1 MVESYRQR
9 HGLKRPKASTRL
21 GILLGLALVAFILL
35 GLILRALGAG
45 AVLLGLVL
53 FALGL
58 VLGWNARG
66 QREPAQ
72 KVAALPLRPL
82 TEEATDEA
90 TAGKVSPARVYTRQ
104 VLELDTPARTRERE
118 LAEENLASEGLESES
133 PESAA
138 EPVTRVEPVEIST
151 EALTRAP
158 ETLPD
163 VGRTPAETTE
173 RRKWTPRAKVEK
185 VETPSRTVEGTVALE
200 AQETTTLETV
210 NPAVLEPALVEPATP
225 ERKKW
230 TPKIKALDTL
240 SGSESSSLEPEPQSE
255 IQSEPLS
262 HGPILLEV
270 SAYAEI
276 DLLDVKLPDTDVL
289 QSSAPARPKWIPKA
303 RREGAVL
310 ESGVLEP
317 AAMLEVAPTQ
327 LEPTASVRLD
337 SRQILESMGI
347 HLPPAPSSTPDA
359 TTADLSTPNSSERE
373 ATESSSGRKKW
384 VPRRKV

>member
-21 GILLGLALVAFILL
+21 GILL

-90 TAGKVSPARVYTRQ
+90 TAGEVSPARVYTRQ

-118 LAEENLASEGLESES
+118 LAKENPASES

-138 EPVTRVEPVEIST
+138 EPVTRAEPVEISA
-151 EALTRAP
+151 EASTRAP

-163 VGRTPAETTE
+163 VGGTPAETTE

-185 VETPSRTVEGTVALE
+185 VETPSSTVEGTVALE
-200 AQETTTLETV
+200 AQETTTLEAV
-210 NPAVLEPALVEPATP
+210 NPAVLEPALVEPALVEPATP

-230 TPKIKALDTL
+230 TPKIEALDTL

-270 SAYAEI
+270 SAYAEV
-276 DLLDVKLPDTDVL
+276 DLPDVKLPDTDVL